1 MENVNNQ
8 EQEQTQGWG
17 DVQINSNMSLDMLVN
32 FLNILNQRLV
42 TVENF
47 VTIPDQKGKMIS
59 ITDFYQQQAQQAQE
73 AQEAQ
78 AQEQAQSK
86 E

>member
-42 TVENF
+42 TIENF

-59 ITDFYQQQAQQAQE
+59 ITDFYQQQAQQAQ
-73 AQEAQ
+73 

>member
-8 EQEQTQGWG
+8 EQEQTQGWK
-17 DVQINSNMSLDMLVN
+17 DVNINSNMSLDMLVN

-47 VTIPDQKGKMIS
+47 VTIPDQNGKMIS
-59 ITDFYQQQAQQAQE
+59 ITDFYEQQAQQAQE
-73 AQEAQ
+73 AQ
-78 AQEQAQSK
+78 AQEQVQSK

>member
-47 VTIPDQKGKMIS
+47 VTIPDQKGKVIS

-73 AQEAQ
+73 AQ